1 MFDSIIQLKHSLVEL
16 DRRILILGWLY
27 QWVLIRI
34 TKHKIHKIKNLPV
47 SANLILGF
55 YKFAFDTETYMSE
68 INKYTLFYNPSNERD
83 WIRTLMISNKEV
95 FESITLSVH
104 NGNMITVQYSNAS
117 ISYDITVEENL
128 LNFEYTPDRDK
139 VLTRSNFI
147 FMDCM
152 MNYIDSYLDLKGR

>member
-1 MFDSIIQLKHSLVEL
+1 
-16 DRRILILGWLY
+16 
-27 QWVLIRI
+27 
-34 TKHKIHKIKNLPV
+34 
-47 SANLILGF
+47 
-55 YKFAFDTETYMSE
+55 
-68 INKYTLFYNPSNERD
+68 
-83 WIRTLMISNKEV
+83 
-95 FESITLSVH
+95 
-104 NGNMITVQYSNAS
+104 MITVQYSDAS